1 MRSLKVSQRGYD
13 DLDRKLAA
21 LSDGLPLELIAEA
34 LDAGAAVIEAE
45 EHRRVPKRSGN
56 LDRSITRTM
65 WPANADLK
73 GDGMTIFIG
82 PRTGKGGPDGW
93 YGVFPEFGWGG
104 RAQPWAR
111 PSVDTKG
118 EEALGVVVSRLRD
131 GLLKLAA

>member
-56 LDRSITRTM
+56 LD
-65 WPANADLK
+65 
-73 GDGMTIFIG
+73 
-82 PRTGKGGPDGW
+82 
-93 YGVFPEFGWGG
+93 
-104 RAQPWAR
+104 
-111 PSVDTKG
+111 
-118 EEALGVVVSRLRD
+118 
-131 GLLKLAA
+131 